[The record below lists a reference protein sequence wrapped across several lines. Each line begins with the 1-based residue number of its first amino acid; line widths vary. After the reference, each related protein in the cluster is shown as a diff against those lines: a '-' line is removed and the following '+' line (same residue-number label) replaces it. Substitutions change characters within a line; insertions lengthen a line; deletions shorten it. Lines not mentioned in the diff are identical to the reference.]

1 MGMPVP
7 REAAQGLPSTHPP
20 RQVLQLCRDPH
31 SCPWGGTQTT
41 DPKRSLSLVL
51 EPVIFLAQRQE
62 HSSPSH
68 PELIIFKLHLLKA
81 RMSRRVGGNRES
93 HCSNHLRF
101 SDSFTA
107 FISSQ
112 LCKSPLSSSTQLSY
126 RCCSMCFKPVVAFWI
141 LRINGSESAGRSM
154 TSLECSRKASP
165 SHFWTGLLA

>member
-1 MGMPVP
+1 MTPIPKALLERADVP
-7 REAAQGLPSTHPP
+7 GSAGAPGCQWDGDACPKGGSPGSPQHPP
-20 RQVLQLCRDPH
+20 RQVPQLCRDPH

-41 DPKRSLSLVL
+41 DPNRSLSLVL

-62 HSSPSH
+62 HSPPSH

-93 HCSNHLRF
+93 HCSNHLHF

-112 LCKSPLSSSTQLSY
+112 LCKSPLSSSAQLSY

-141 LRINGSESAGRSM
+141 LRIS
-154 TSLECSRKASP
+154 
-165 SHFWTGLLA
+165 GL